1 MALDRKD
8 LLIALFAVVAL
19 AGCGVDPPPGPPFSA
34 LVLDID
40 QVVDGN
46 PTFVYAERQLETVD
60 DFDHLDGALFRLL
73 RGGTLTARE
82 VSGSLVIDPEF
93 SGADDPDLRYRVE
106 GGVAIPRD
114 YSTLAMISAAYQ
126 LEQVMLSLDQVVGTP
141 ASEIVTA
148 GRYELLFEPTLR
160 QEGEVTATV
169 TPKFNAFY
177 LPGGVRQFGLA
188 RRSQFEELPVAVS
201 PLVLAHEFGHGLFE
215 LSFDG
220 GVAAS
225 CDPDARNDDVLFP
238 GRLQLEH
245 AISGFNEG
253 WADFVSFSVLGTV
266 DPLAGVGFDDESRN
280 MDRATYQFADIDC
293 SGADCDC
300 GGSFYCI
307 GTVFAR
313 SLYEAF
319 LAGGGDPTDRASRGA
334 FSTEIFGALG
344 GTQASIAARGD
355 MPGDAYFIGADC
367 EPVSFDV
374 FDADHDGA
382 VTSAF
387 LGALVENLEPSLR
400 GDVCAALIANFG
412 DAGFDPGARDACP
425 GN

>member
-1 MALDRKD
+1 MALGRKD
-8 LLIALFAVVAL
+8 LLAVAALAL

-40 QVVDGN
+40 EVVDGN
-46 PTFVYAERQLETVD
+46 PTFVYAERQLTTLD
-60 DFDHLDGALFRLL
+60 DFDELDGSLFRVL

-82 VSGSLVIDPEF
+82 VSGSVVLDPEF
-93 SGADDPDLRYRVE
+93 SGADSPDLRYRVE

-126 LEQVMLSLDQVVGTP
+126 LEQVMLSLSDVISIP
-141 ASEIVTA
+141 ASEVA
-148 GRYELLFEPTLR
+148 AGGRYELLFEPTLR
-160 QEGEVTATV
+160 QEGEITATI
-169 TPKFNAFY
+169 TPKFNAFF

-220 GVAAS
+220 GVAAE
-225 CDPDARNDDVLFP
+225 CDPDAANDDLVFP
-238 GRLQLEH
+238 GRLGLEH

-253 WADFVSFSVLGTV
+253 WADFVSFAVLGTV
-266 DPLAGVGFDDESRN
+266 DPLVGVGFDDDTRN
-280 MDRATYQFADIDC
+280 MEVTRFGFADLPLE
-293 SGADCDC
+293 C

-307 GTVFAR
+307 GTVFSR

-334 FSTEIFGALG
+334 FSTEIFRALE
-344 GTQASIAARGD
+344 GTQSSIAARGE
-355 MPGDAYFIGADC
+355 MPRDTYAIGRDC
-367 EPVSFDV
+367 EPVEFDF
-374 FDADHDGA
+374 FDQAHDGR

-387 LGALVENLEPSLR
+387 LGALVENLDATLR
-400 GDVCAALIANFG
+400 GDVCDALSANFG
-412 DAGFDPGARDACP
+412 AAGFAPGSRDACP
-425 GN
+425 